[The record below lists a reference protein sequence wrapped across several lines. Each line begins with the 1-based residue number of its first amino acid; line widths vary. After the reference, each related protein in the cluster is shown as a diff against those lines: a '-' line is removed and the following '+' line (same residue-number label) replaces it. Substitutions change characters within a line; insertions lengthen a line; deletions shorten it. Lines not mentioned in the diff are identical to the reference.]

1 MTDIYLTGE
10 PEKRQRGRWESW
22 ATLLLLLVLS
32 GLVPYAY
39 MRLDAR
45 LAALEQ
51 ARSAIE
57 KEESNG
63 CEWQP
68 LLLARNN
75 GSQTCP
81 AGTYVKGVGTYY
93 NDGFRQSYP
102 LQYRL
107 YCCALGLASAE
118 DQAIFSE

>member
-10 PEKRQRGRWESW
+10 PEKRQRGRWGIWS
-22 ATLLLLLVLS
+22 ALILLLVLS
-32 GLVPYAY
+32 SLAAYAY
-39 MRLDAR
+39 VRVEAR

-51 ARSAIE
+51 ARPTIE
-57 KEESNG
+57 QGEGNG

-68 LLLARNN
+68 LVLARNN

-93 NDGFRQSYP
+93 NDGFRQPYP

-107 YCCALGLASAE
+107 YCCALVSASAE
-118 DQAIFSE
+118 E